1 MKSQLYLKNKEKKF
15 EVKTVI
21 KILKNLKNE
30 RTKKKKNGKAGLE
43 NCMKFDC
50 LVKIIPYLH
59 QW

>member
-30 RTKKKKNGKAGLE
+30 RKKKKWKSRVEELYE
-43 NCMKFDC
+43 
-50 LVKIIPYLH
+50 I
-59 QW
+59 